1 MLAALTPTTQTA
13 HQGHAKPAVRRGQ
26 RGISLIEL
34 LVAVV
39 VGMAAVIVVM
49 QVYQTSDAVRR
60 TTGSVDSAQTTGTI
74 ALTVLQ
80 RDLRQAGQGLM
91 SPNLLLCGLTLTGG
105 TALTSLAP
113 LTINHPDIP
122 AGDTGS
128 DTLLIAYGSGNG
140 APEGA
145 RINAQPAA
153 NSYSVGTITGFAQND
168 RVLATPA
175 SRAAVCQLRLDLVSV
190 APLAPNVTVS
200 TGVAGMANGTLFNL
214 GRNPRIT
221 AYAVRGGRLTTCDLL
236 TQNCTSNS
244 AANWG
249 EVADGVVALRALYGR
264 DTSGTPDA
272 IVDAYDQTTPATV
285 AAWSCVL
292 AAQVVMVTRSGQ
304 LEKEDATAA
313 APTWAGSASAPI
325 SLSASRSD
333 WKRYRYRTFES
344 TVPLRNVGWPGAPAG
359 C

>member
-1 MLAALTPTTQTA
+1 MLASSPFLPSSALTSKQS
-13 HQGHAKPAVRRGQ
+13 Q

-60 TTGSVDSAQTTGTI
+60 TTGSVDSAQTTGSI

-80 RDLRQAGQGLM
+80 RDIRQAGQGLI
-91 SPNLLLCGLTLTGG
+91 SPNLLMCGLTLTGG
-105 TALTSLAP
+105 TALTRLAP

-122 AGDTGS
+122 AGDADS
-128 DTLLIAYGSGNG
+128 DTLLIAYGSGSG
-140 APEGA
+140 SPEGA

-153 NSYSVGTITGFAQND
+153 NSYSIGTTTGFAQND

-175 SRAAVCQLRLDLVSV
+175 SRAAACQLQLDLVNV
-190 APLAPNVTVS
+190 KPLNPNVTVS
-200 TGVAGMANGTLFNL
+200 TGAAGMANGTLFNL
-214 GRNPRIT
+214 GPNPRIA
-221 AYAVRGGRLTTCDLL
+221 AYAVRGGRLTTCDLI
-236 TQNCTSNS
+236 TQNCKSNS
-244 AANWG
+244 AENWP
-249 EVADGVVALRALYGR
+249 EVADGVVAMRAMYGR

-272 IVDAYDQTTPATV
+272 IVDTYDQASPTTV

-333 WKRYRYRTFES
+333 WKRYRYRTFET
-344 TVPLRNVGWPGAPAG
+344 TVPLRNVGWPGAPTG

>member
-1 MLAALTPTTQTA
+1 MLASTSLRPIA
-13 HQGHAKPAVRRGQ
+13 GKPLQ

-60 TTGSVDSAQTTGTI
+60 STGSVDSAQTTGSI

-80 RDLRQAGQGLM
+80 RDIRQAGQGLIN
-91 SPNLLLCGLTLTGG
+91 PNLLLCGLTLTGG
-105 TALTSLAP
+105 TALSSLAP

-122 AGDTGS
+122 VGDAGS
-128 DTLLIAYGSGNG
+128 DTLLIAYGSGSG
-140 APEGA
+140 SPEGA

-153 NSYSVGTITGFAQND
+153 NSYSLGTVTGFAQND

-175 SRAAVCQLRLDLVSV
+175 SRAAACQLQLDIVNV
-190 APLAPNVTVS
+190 APVTPNVTVG
-200 TGVAGMANGTLFNL
+200 TGAAGMANGTLFNL
-214 GRNPRIT
+214 GPSPRIV
-221 AYAVRGGRLTTCDLL
+221 AYAVRGGRLSSCDLL
-236 TQNCTSNS
+236 TQNCKSDS
-244 AANWG
+244 AANWP
-249 EVADGVVALRALYGR
+249 EIADGVVALRALYGR

-272 IVDAYDQTTPATV
+272 IVDVYDQQTPATV
-285 AAWSCVL
+285 PRWSCML
-292 AAQVVMVTRSGQ
+292 AAQLVIVTRSGQ

-313 APTWAGSASAPI
+313 APSWAGSASAPI
-325 SLSASRSD
+325 SLSGSD
-333 WKRYRYRTFES
+333 WKRYRYKTFE
-344 TVPLRNVGWPGAPAG
+344 TTTPLRNVGWPGAPTA